1 MADIV
6 STNMNK
12 NEDEKSF
19 FKLCQFDLLQ
29 VDKYTVQHNLNHWRL
44 YIYDARLKGD
54 QIQLQINVPYAE
66 MNIEVEEKVS
76 DIEFFGKNVAKL
88 CISNKIA
95 TNEGILNYFA
105 TKTITLLIN
114 TNVEYLLF
122 STPYF
127 YPHNFYL
134 VTNKDYLYKKI
145 SYSVNYLDS
154 LIKAYKQ
161 CFQNGVPL
169 IYFKQARELRN
180 HYEIDAI
187 LKEYLTISYVKTDQ
201 TTSTIFFHLLVE
213 PDKKTSTTNSHTTKY
228 HQITISIPREIR
240 TGQVDFKFTASVI

>member
-6 STNMNK
+6 STNINK

-19 FKLCQFDLLQ
+19 FKLCEFDLLQ
-29 VDKYTVQHNLNHWRL
+29 VDKYVIQHNLNHWRL
-44 YIYDARLKGD
+44 YIYDSRLKGN

-66 MNIEVEEKVS
+66 MNIEIEEKIS

-88 CISNKIA
+88 CISNKMA
-95 TNEGILNYFA
+95 PNDGILNYFS
-105 TKTITLLIN
+105 TKTVTLLIS
-114 TNVEYLLF
+114 TDVEYLLF

-127 YPHNFYL
+127 YPHNIYL
-134 VTNKDYLYKKI
+134 LTNKDYLYKKI

-169 IYFKQARELRN
+169 IYFKETRELRN

-201 TTSTIFFHLLVE
+201 TTSTIFFHLLLE
-213 PDKKTSTTNSHTTKY
+213 TDKKIGATNNQNSKY
-228 HQITISIPREIR
+228 HQIIINIPREIR
-240 TGQVDFKFTASVI
+240 TGQVDFKFTANMI